1 MTRCALL
8 LYATARSAGTLM
20 LISDKLMRTSADPM
34 PSEPSDIRHEL
45 ALAALDAINRVQA
58 VVEFDLHGNVIL
70 ANQNFLD
77 AMGYTRAEIAGKH
90 HRMFCTDEFTNSD
103 AYTTLWRT
111 LASGHPT
118 SGEFMRVDKHGF
130 PVWLQAS
137 YNPVFDAEGK
147 PTKIIKFATDI
158 TAAKLQSADNAAKID
173 AINRA
178 QAVIEFDL
186 NGRILHANDNFLAV
200 MGYTLDEIEGQHHCL
215 FCDPAFAGTPD
226 YAAFWSRLSSGEL
239 HAGQFKRRH
248 KSGRDVWISASYN
261 PVFGPDGKP
270 FKVIKYAT
278 DISADKLRNAEFEGR
293 MTAIDRAQAV
303 IEFDLDGRIL
313 HANQNFLDTLGY
325 TLDEVVGQQHAMFCD
340 PVYARSHEYRA
351 FWKHLGSGEFH
362 AGEFKRIARDG
373 QPVWIQATYN
383 PILDADGKPVK
394 VVKFATDITAAKA
407 RNADYEGKMQA
418 IDRVQ
423 AVIEFDLHGKVL
435 SANQNFL
442 DTLGYGLDEIRG
454 QHHRMFCD
462 PAYGH
467 SPEYL
472 AFWDRL
478 GRGEFDAGEYRRVGK
493 GGKEVWILA
502 SYNPIFDA
510 EGKPVKVVKFAT
522 DVTRQKMLSAE
533 SRGKLDA
540 IGRSQAVIEFDMRG
554 NVLSANDNF
563 LRTMGYAE
571 DEVVG
576 QHHRMFCE
584 PELVK
589 TAAYRHFWANLGQG
603 QFQSGRFKRRGKH
616 DADIWIVATYNP
628 ILDINGKP
636 YKVVKFAMDV
646 TEQVHREELVS
657 AKVKAISG
665 VLAELSQSITAIA
678 DGAQQSAGMAT
689 QTQSEAQDGSRLL
702 ERSKDAM
709 LAIQK
714 SSADVHDIIE
724 TIGDIASQTHLLAF
738 NAAIE
743 AARAGEH
750 GNGFSVVANEVRKLA
765 EKSAL
770 AAREISKLINETVSR
785 VGDGT
790 RLAGEVEDAFER
802 IVRSVGT
809 TSGSIGKIHASTS
822 EQASATR
829 DVSKLLTE
837 LESIATER

>member
-1 MTRCALL
+1 
-8 LYATARSAGTLM
+8 
-20 LISDKLMRTSADPM
+20 MRTSAEPIPF
-34 PSEPSDIRHEL
+34 PSCDTRLEL
-45 ALAALDAINRVQA
+45 ALAALDAIDRVQA
-58 VVEFDLHGNVIL
+58 VVEFDLHGNVL
-70 ANQNFLD
+70 LPNQNFLD
-77 AMGYTRAEIAGKH
+77 AMGYTRAEVTGRH
-90 HRMFCTDEFTNSD
+90 HRMFCSPEFASSE
-103 AYTTLWRT
+103 AYADFWQA
-111 LASGHPT
+111 LASGQPN
-118 SGEFMRVDKHGF
+118 SGEFVRVNKQGA

-137 YNPVFDAEGK
+137 YNPVFDGEGK
-147 PTKIIKFATDI
+147 PIKIIKFATDI

-186 NGRILHANDNFLAV
+186 DGHILHANDNFLAV
-200 MGYTLDEIEGQHHCL
+200 MGYTLDEIKGRHHSL
-215 FCDPAFAGTPD
+215 FCEAAVASTPE
-226 YAAFWSRLSSGEL
+226 YAVFWSRLASGEL

-248 KSGRDVWISASYN
+248 KSGREVWINASYN
-261 PVFGPDGKP
+261 PVLGPDGKA

-278 DISADKLRNAEFEGR
+278 DISAHKLRNAEFEGR
-293 MTAIDRAQAV
+293 MAALDRAQAV

-313 HANQNFLDTLGY
+313 HANQNFLDTFGY
-325 TLDEVVGQQHAMFCD
+325 ALDEIVGQHHAIFCE
-340 PVYARSHEYRA
+340 PAYSRSHEYRA

-362 AGEFKRIARDG
+362 AGEFKRIAKDG
-373 QPVWIQATYN
+373 HPVWIQASYN
-383 PILDADGKPVK
+383 PILDAGGKPVK
-394 VVKFATDITAAKA
+394 VVKFATDVTAAKA

-435 SANQNFL
+435 NANQNFL
-442 DTLGYGLDEIRG
+442 DTIGYSLDEIRG
-454 QHHRMFCD
+454 KHHRMFCD
-462 PAYGH
+462 PALAQ

-478 GRGEFDAGEYRRVGK
+478 GRGEFDAGEYRRIGK
-493 GGKEVWILA
+493 DGKEVWILA

-510 EGKPVKVVKFAT
+510 EGKPVKIVKFAT
-522 DVTRQKMLSAE
+522 DITRQKALSTE
-533 SRGKLDA
+533 TRGKLDA

-554 NVLSANDNF
+554 NVLSVNDNF

-571 DEVVG
+571 EEIIG
-576 QHHRMFCE
+576 QHHSMFCE
-584 PELVK
+584 EELVK
-589 TAAYRHFWANLGQG
+589 STEYRHFWANLAQG
-603 QFQSGRFKRRGKH
+603 EFQSGRFRRRGKH
-616 DADIWIVATYNP
+616 GADIWIQATYNP
-628 ILDINGKP
+628 ILGVSGKP
-636 YKVVKFAMDV
+636 YKVVKFAMEV
-646 TEQVHREELVS
+646 TEQVRREELVS
-657 AKVKAISG
+657 AKVKAIST
-665 VLAELSQSITAIA
+665 VLADLSQSINAIA
-678 DGAQQSAGMAT
+678 DGAHQSAGMAA
-689 QTQSEAQDGSRLL
+689 QTQAEAHDGSKLL

-714 SSADVHDIIE
+714 SSGDVYDIIE

-770 AAREISKLINETVSR
+770 AARGISKLINETISR

-790 RLAGEVEDAFER
+790 RLAGEVENAFER

-809 TSGSIGKIHASTS
+809 TSTSIGKIHASTS

-829 DVSKLLTE
+829 NVSTLLTE
-837 LESIATER
+837 LENIATER